1 MVRISKQKINIER
14 LKYQPVLP
22 YPYDVEIF
30 RVSDLKQRTPKERM
44 SVTYRYE
51 FYMFICV
58 TQGECIQ
65 WVDFEPISCSAG
77 TFLAIS
83 PGQVHNFGHDENWDG
98 WIILFRSEFLIPNTS
113 TLNELKLA
121 FDFERLPSILN
132 LNHNELRRSIA
143 SIERMIEDL
152 LIEGTEEDIHML
164 LRYQLYAFVTWLSI
178 LHKCKRMNETID
190 SQTSLRFISFQKLV
204 EKYFAKLSHVSEYA
218 TRLNCTEK
226 TLTRATMA
234 AVGISAKAFISA
246 RINLEAK
253 RLLMHTDYSI
263 SDIAEKLNFKEATH
277 FSKFFKR
284 ETGCTPAEFRQQH
297 L

>member
-22 YPYDVEIF
+22 YPYDLEIF

-51 FYMFICV
+51 FYMLICV
-58 TQGECIQ
+58 TQGDCIQ
-65 WVDFEPISCSAG
+65 WVDFEPISCSTG
-77 TFLAIS
+77 TLLAIS

-113 TLNELKLA
+113 TLLA
-121 FDFERLPSILN
+121 FDFGRLPNILN
-132 LNHNELRRSIA
+132 LNNNELRRGIT
-143 SIERMIEDL
+143 SIERMIEDS
-152 LIEGTEEDIHML
+152 LIEGAEEDVHML

-178 LHKCKRMNETID
+178 LHKHKRMHDTIH
-190 SQTSLRFISFQKLV
+190 SQTSLRFTNFQKLV
-204 EKYFAKLSHVSEYA
+204 EKYFDKFSHVSEYA
-218 TRLNCTEK
+218 NRLNCTEK
-226 TLTRATMA
+226 TLTRATKA
-234 AVGISAKAFISA
+234 AVGTSAKAFISA

-297 L
+297 LENY

>member
-22 YPYDVEIF
+22 YPYDLEIF

-51 FYMFICV
+51 FYMLICV
-58 TQGECIQ
+58 TQGDCIQ
-65 WVDFEPISCSAG
+65 WVDFEPISCSTG
-77 TFLAIS
+77 TLLAIS

-113 TLNELKLA
+113 TLLA
-121 FDFERLPSILN
+121 FDFGRLPNILN
-132 LNHNELRRSIA
+132 LNNNELRRGIT
-143 SIERMIEDL
+143 SIERMIEDS
-152 LIEGTEEDIHML
+152 LIEGAEEDVHML

-178 LHKCKRMNETID
+178 LHKHKQMHDTIH
-190 SQTSLRFISFQKLV
+190 SQTSLRFTNFQKLV
-204 EKYFAKLSHVSEYA
+204 EKYFDKFSHVSEYA
-218 TRLNCTEK
+218 IRLNCTEK
-226 TLTRATMA
+226 TLTRATKA
-234 AVGISAKAFISA
+234 AVGTSAKAFISA

-297 L
+297 LGNY

>member
-1 MVRISKQKINIER
+1 MVRISKQKMNIER

-22 YPYDVEIF
+22 YPYDLEIF
-30 RVSDLKQRTPKERM
+30 RVSDLKQRTPKEKM
-44 SVTYRYE
+44 HITYRYE
-51 FYMFICV
+51 FYMLICV

-65 WVDFEPISCSAG
+65 WVDFEPISCSTG
-77 TFLAIS
+77 TLLAIS
-83 PGQVHNFGHDENWDG
+83 PGQVHNFGHDEDWDG

-121 FDFERLPSILN
+121 FDFGRLPNILN
-132 LNHNELRRSIA
+132 LNNNELRRGIV
-143 SIERMIEDL
+143 SIERMIEDS
-152 LIEGTEEDIHML
+152 LIEEAEEDVHML
-164 LRYQLYAFVTWLSI
+164 LRYQLYAFVTWLNI
-178 LHKCKRMNETID
+178 LHKHKQKHDIIH
-190 SQTSLRFISFQKLV
+190 SQTSLRFTSFQKLV

-218 TRLNCTEK
+218 IRLDCTEK

-253 RLLMHTDYSI
+253 RLLVHTDYSI

-284 ETGCTPAEFRQQH
+284 ETGCTPAEFRQQ
-297 L
+297 LI

>member
-22 YPYDVEIF
+22 YPYDLEIF

-51 FYMFICV
+51 FYMLICV
-58 TQGECIQ
+58 TQGDCIQ
-65 WVDFEPISCSAG
+65 WVDFEPISCSTG
-77 TFLAIS
+77 TLLAIS

-113 TLNELKLA
+113 TLLA
-121 FDFERLPSILN
+121 FDFGRLPNILN
-132 LNHNELRRSIA
+132 LNNNELRRGIT
-143 SIERMIEDL
+143 SIERMIEDS
-152 LIEGTEEDIHML
+152 LIEGAEEDVHML

-178 LHKCKRMNETID
+178 LHKHKRMHDTIH
-190 SQTSLRFISFQKLV
+190 SQTSLRFTNFQKLV
-204 EKYFAKLSHVSEYA
+204 EKYFDKFSHVSEYA
-218 TRLNCTEK
+218 IRLNCTEK
-226 TLTRATMA
+226 TLTRATKA
-234 AVGISAKAFISA
+234 AVGTSAKAFISA

-297 L
+297 LENY